1 MACSKCGSDWTTSC
15 GNDSA
20 GCPACSKQ
28 RRHQARKEG
37 RFVEPTQ
44 EKECEECGSS
54 FTAVGLHQIKLRVL
68 CSNPECQKIR
78 TKRTRKES
86 ARKRQEGIYIKPPPR
101 KPRRVCRRDGCS
113 DLVKENRFQYCSKE
127 CAGADAREL
136 KTAHGGRPLEMRKA
150 AAFAVS
156 LLLWD
161 WRKPRKPRQRK
172 QRPPCETCGSEIK
185 EGASRFCSYECV
197 SAWKGDRACDTC
209 GVIVHDCRAYSK
221 ARCVKCRAQSKKQA
235 NRRAKKKYGRN
246 HRQRAR
252 HHGVAYVSVPVA
264 AIYERDGYRC
274 QLCSKR
280 CFKVA
285 KYSKVD
291 GRIHPRSPT
300 IDHVIAM
307 ACGGN
312 HEPSNLQTAC
322 FECNSRKGA
331 RSLGQLRMAF
341 V

>member
-1 MACSKCGSDWTTSC
+1 MACSKCGSDWRGGDGADC
-15 GNDSA
+15 NK
-20 GCPACSKQ
+20 CPHCCKGS
-28 RRHQARKEG
+28 RCDARKKG
-37 RFVEPTQ
+37 LWPSSLLKACRI
-44 EKECEECGSS
+44 CGAEFSVS
-54 FTAVGLHQIKLRVL
+54 PNRHRATV
-68 CSNPECQKIR
+68 CDSDTCQKKHCNSNAYVR
-78 TKRTRKES
+78 VARWRAGLSKKR
-86 ARKRQEGIYIKPPPR
+86 GPPAP
-101 KPRRVCRRDGCS
+101 KNVCRRDGCS
-113 DLVKENRFQYCSKE
+113 DLVKENRYQYCSKE

-156 LLLWD
+156 LLSWD

-185 EGASRFCSYECV
+185 EGASRFCCYECV

-209 GVIVHDCRAYSK
+209 GVIVHDCHAYSK
-221 ARCVKCRAQSKKQA
+221 ARCVKCRAESKKQA